1 MKTQNT
7 ATINGKKYTGR
18 KLALAFESGDELN
31 SLDRTITLPCGAII
45 ALSAR
50 ADKVII
56 FNFGSFRRQNGAY
69 GSPAVIINL

>member
-7 ATINGKKYTGR
+7 VTINSKKYTGR

-31 SLDRTITLPCGAII
+31 SLDRTIILPCGAII

-50 ADKVII
+50 TDKVII
-56 FNFGSFRRQNGAY
+56 FNFGSFHRQNGAF
-69 GSPAVIINL
+69 GSPAVILNR

>member
-7 ATINGKKYTGR
+7 VTINGKKYTGG
-18 KLALAFESGDELN
+18 KLALAFESGNELN
-31 SLDRTITLPCGAII
+31 SLDRTIILPCGAII

-56 FNFGSFRRQNGAY
+56 FNFGSFSRQNGAY
-69 GSPAVIINL
+69 GSPAVILNR